1 MIEVKI
7 YRTNPSIELPKF
19 ATEGSACFDLRYF
32 AEDGQDFVLEPG
44 KTQLVPTGLIF
55 DLPENTVMHI
65 YSRSG
70 LGSKGIMLANGVGVV
85 DWDYVG
91 EIKGI
96 FYNSTDTPFVFHPG
110 DRIMQA
116 YVKYL
121 EPTVLRPTE
130 IKPSQKTGRNGGY
143 GSTGRN

>member
-1 MIEVKI
+1 MDNVRV
-7 YRTNPSIELPKF
+7 YRVDPSIPLPEY
-19 ATEGSACFDLRYF
+19 ATEGSACFDLRYY
-32 AEDGQDFVLEPG
+32 AEDGKDFVLEPG
-44 KTQLVPTGLIF
+44 KTHLVPTGLIF
-55 DLPENTVMHI
+55 DLPEGTVMHI
-65 YSRSG
+65 FSRSG

-96 FYNSTDTPFVFHPG
+96 LYNSTDQPYVIKPG

-116 YVKYL
+116 YII
-121 EPTVLRPTE
+121 EHRQAWMSPTT
-130 IKPSQKTGRNGGY
+130 IKPEQKTSRNGGY